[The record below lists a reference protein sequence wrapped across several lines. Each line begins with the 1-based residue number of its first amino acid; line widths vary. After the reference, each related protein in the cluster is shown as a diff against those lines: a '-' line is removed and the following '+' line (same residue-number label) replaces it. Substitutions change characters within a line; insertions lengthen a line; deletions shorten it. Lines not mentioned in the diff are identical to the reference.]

1 MEILH
6 TILYW
11 SFPVLLFVGITG
23 MVICLS
29 HLKQIES
36 KKYSDWK
43 VNIVIAILCMITG
56 VPGFGILNH
65 FAEIPAGPWNILI
78 VIIVGILT
86 KNVLLRI
93 IQKYWPD
100 YLTTFSLKHFG

>member
-1 MEILH
+1 MNILD

-11 SFPVLLFVGITG
+11 SFPIGIFLFITG

-43 VNIVIAILCMITG
+43 INILIAILCMITG
-56 VPGFGILNH
+56 APGFGILNH
-65 FAEIPAGPWNILI
+65 FAQIPAGPWNIPI

-86 KNVLLRI
+86 KNLLLGI
-93 IQKYWPD
+93 VQKYWPD